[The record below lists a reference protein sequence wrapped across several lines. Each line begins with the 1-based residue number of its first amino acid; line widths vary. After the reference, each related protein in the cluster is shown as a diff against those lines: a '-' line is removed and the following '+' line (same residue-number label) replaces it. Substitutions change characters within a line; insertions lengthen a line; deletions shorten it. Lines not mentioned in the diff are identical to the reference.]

1 MKNISTPVRRLDA
14 ADKTAGYTK
23 YIADMDFGDMLY
35 GKFFRSA
42 RSRAR
47 ILSVK
52 KPVLPD
58 GYYIVDKDDIPG
70 ENAIH
75 MINADW
81 PVFADDTVRFQGQS
95 IALVVGPDKRTI
107 EKIISEIEVEYEDL
121 PGVFSIDDSL
131 ALKGGALHGKDNCYG
146 DYNLVKGDP
155 EKAFSQASQI
165 YENVYETGMQ
175 EHIYMETQGVVGLWK
190 DNKVHIHGSL
200 QCPFY
205 VRHAVTPALGTGD
218 DGVRVIQAPTGGAF
232 GGKEHFPDI
241 LTTALAVAV
250 TRIRKTI
257 AIFFEREEDIV
268 NSVKR
273 HPSRIKIRT
282 ALDKDGNITAMDI
295 DSILEGGAFES
306 CSCIVLQRTVFH
318 GTGVYNIPN
327 TKIRG
332 RAVATN
338 NVPFD
343 AFRGFGAPQAIFAL
357 ESHMTH
363 LAELAGID
371 TLEYKRRH
379 FLKKGD
385 ITITN
390 GEIHED
396 VKLNEMITR
405 AKEMSDYDR
414 KIKEYDRGG
423 SRGIGLSL
431 FNHGGAFTGN
441 GEKEIINA
449 NVKVRKLKDNRVEI
463 YVSNVEMGQGLQT
476 TFSKIAAQIL
486 ERPIEDMIYIQ
497 PDTDVVPDSGP
508 TVASRSIVIV
518 GTLVGKAAAKLK
530 DQWID
535 GEEITVWQEYES
547 PKNVIPWDQATM
559 QGDAYPS
566 YSWGVNAVEVEF
578 DKVTCEV
585 KIVGAWNV
593 FDVGVPIDSLVVEG
607 QIEGGLVQSLGWAYL
622 EKMEVKEGRIQQRT
636 MADYVIPTSLD
647 VPVIENDFVL
657 NPYEDGIFGAKG
669 AGEIVHNGGAPA
681 FLEAVQMAAGGRF
694 YSIPLTP
701 EKIMEKLK

>member
-1 MKNISTPVRRLDA
+1 
-14 ADKTAGYTK
+14 KTAGYTK
-23 YIADMDFGDMLY
+23 YIADMDFGDVLY
-35 GKFFRSA
+35 GKFFRSS

-47 ILSVK
+47 IIRVK
-52 KPVLPD
+52 KPALPD
-58 GYYIVDKDDIPG
+58 GYYIVDKDDVPG

-81 PVFADDTVRFQGQS
+81 PVFADDMVRFQGQS
-95 IALVVGPDKRTI
+95 IALVVGPDRKTL
-107 EKIISEIEVEYEDL
+107 EEIVSGFEVEYEDL

-131 ALKGGALHGKDNCYG
+131 ALKGGALHGSDNCFG
-146 DYNLVKGDP
+146 DYNLEKGDP
-155 EKAFSQASQI
+155 DKAFAEADRI
-165 YENVYETGMQ
+165 YENSYETGIQ

-190 DNKVHIHGSL
+190 DGKVNIHGSL

-205 VRHAVTPALGTGD
+205 VRHAVTPVLGTGD
-218 DGVRVIQAPTGGAF
+218 EGVRVIQAPTGGAF

-250 TRIRKTI
+250 TKLKKKI

-268 NSVKR
+268 CSVKR
-273 HPSRIKIRT
+273 HPSRIRIRT
-282 ALDKDGNITAMDI
+282 ALDKKGNITAIDI
-295 DSILEGGAFES
+295 DSILDGGAFES

-318 GTGVYNIPN
+318 ATGVYSIPN
-327 TKIRG
+327 TRCRG
-332 RAVATN
+332 RVVATN
-338 NVPFD
+338 HVPFD
-343 AFRGFGAPQAIFAL
+343 AFRGFGAPQAIFAI

-363 LAELAGID
+363 LAELAGVD
-371 TLEYKRRH
+371 TLEYKKRY

-385 ITITN
+385 VTITN
-390 GEIHED
+390 GEIHEN
-396 VKLNEMITR
+396 VKLNEMIAR
-405 AKEMSDYDR
+405 AKGMSDYDR
-414 KIKEYDRGG
+414 KVSEYGTGR
-423 SRGIGLSL
+423 SRGIGLTL

-449 NVKVRKLKDNRVEI
+449 NVKVRKRKDNRVEF
-463 YVSNVEMGQGLQT
+463 YVSNVEMGQGLHT
-476 TFSKIAAQIL
+476 TFSKIAAHTL
-486 ERPIEDMIYIQ
+486 EIPIEDIIYIQ
-497 PDTDVVPDSGP
+497 PDTDIVPDSGP

-530 DQWID
+530 EQWVD
-535 GEEITVWQEYES
+535 GEEITVWQQYES

-566 YSWGVNAVEVEF
+566 YSWGVNVVEVEF

-622 EKMEVKEGRIQQRT
+622 EKMEIKEGRIQQRT

-647 VPVIENDFVL
+647 VPVIKNDFVL
-657 NPYEDGIFGAKG
+657 NPYDDGVFGAKG

-681 FLEAVQMAAGGRF
+681 FLEAVQMAAGAQF
-694 YSIPLTP
+694 NSIPLTP
-701 EKIMEKLK
+701 ETIMEKLK